1 MEGLVE
7 LNTGESRKNP
17 MNFEYL
23 AEPVAFSTVFSTV
36 VEILGKKPKLPC
48 DVRDRSEALATVA
61 QDAKRGFFDRRKGW
75 RLVLKFRVSL
85 NRPVFQHIGQHEG
98 KAYVSTE
105 YPPPKESARIPGSHV
120 YEKRP
125 DCAEASPRQGK
136 EAFDGRRRRVVI
148 YARGARLGA
157 TRAYS
162 PSPGIR
168 TRVLRRNSTSRAL
181 HDRHRRSEFV

>member
-17 MNFEYL
+17 IKVECL

-61 QDAKRGFFDRRKGW
+61 QDARCGFFDRRKGW
-75 RLVLKFRVSL
+75 RLVLRFRVSS
-85 NRPVFQHIGQHEG
+85 NRPVFLRIGQHEG

-105 YPPPKESARIPGSHV
+105 HPPPKESARVPGSHV

-125 DCAEASPRQGK
+125 DCAEASARQGQ
-136 EAFDGRRRRVVI
+136 EAFDGRRRKIVT

-157 TRAYS
+157 TRTYS

-168 TRVLRRNSTSRAL
+168 TRVRRRTSTSRAV
-181 HDRHRRSEFV
+181 HDRHRRSELV